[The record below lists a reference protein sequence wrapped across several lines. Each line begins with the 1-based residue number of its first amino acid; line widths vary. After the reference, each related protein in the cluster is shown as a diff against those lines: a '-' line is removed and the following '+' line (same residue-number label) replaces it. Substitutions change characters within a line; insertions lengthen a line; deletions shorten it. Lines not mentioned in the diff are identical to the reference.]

1 VEEKIRRNK
10 KGQKD
15 IPVETGTGMSHENGL
30 EFDAAKQA
38 YPGQPIPPLNAND
51 EIDAVKEW
59 LMEDLEPWFRRDS
72 EEQGRDAKG
81 CREYLDSLTDT
92 ELIDMYYKL
101 RDEKVVWG
109 NGYFY
114 PNIKK
119 LFMTPF
125 EREKDRREIALWE
138 KKYGDSEAVEWYRD
152 AQNRSCVWWIENHLV
167 MKHAYHSC
175 MNCGLCTAVCPAA
188 EFNDYNP
195 RKIMEIVQRK
205 DEDEIIELLKDNT
218 IWFCAQCGSCKTR
231 CPRGNNPFAVISS
244 LRQLSELKGC
254 HTSSIRGRQQYAGRH
269 LWGGNYW
276 NRGWSL
282 YFRNPMVESHL
293 DFGPRFARYFKNKE
307 EIYRRVGGCPDM
319 DGSMPGRKVP
329 PETLHQLRRCFQVGG
344 ALFLWDQIENYAR
357 EQAKEWDMDIDDY
370 LYNVWHE
377 G

>member
-1 VEEKIRRNK
+1 MDEPAEKRSDAK
-10 KGQKD
+10 QG
-15 IPVETGTGMSHENGL
+15 
-30 EFDAAKQA
+30 FDPKRQA
-38 YPGQPIPPLNAND
+38 YPEQPVPPRNAPD
-51 EIDAVKEW
+51 EADAVKE
-59 LMEDLEPWFRRDS
+59 LLPEALEPWFRRDS
-72 EEQGRDAKG
+72 SIQGRDAPR
-81 CREYLDSLTDT
+81 CREYLEGLSDEEIISQ
-92 ELIDMYYKL
+92 YYEL
-101 RDEKVVWG
+101 RDQKTVWG
-109 NGYFY
+109 GGYYY

-125 EREKDRREIALWE
+125 EREKDRREIAIWE
-138 KKYGDSEAVEWYRD
+138 EKYTSSEAAEWYQEARS
-152 AQNRSCVWWIENHLV
+152 RSCVWWLENHIV
-167 MKHAYHSC
+167 TKHAFHSC

-195 RKIMEIVQRK
+195 RKIMETIQRK
-205 DEDEIIELLKDNT
+205 DEGEVVALLKADT

-231 CPRGNNPFAVISS
+231 CPRGNNPFGVISS
-244 LRQLSELKGC
+244 LRQLSQMKGY

-282 YFRNPMVESHL
+282 YFGNPQVETHL
-293 DFGPRFARYFKNKE
+293 DFGPRFARYFQNKE

-344 ALFLWDQIENYAR
+344 ALYLWSQIEKYAR
-357 EQAKEWDMDIDDY
+357 EQAREWNMDIDDY
-370 LYNVWHE
+370 LYKVQHE